1 MTDNERE
8 EFNNFITPPDL
19 AYFMFSNLL
28 REMLLYAWVTSRAQ
42 LAESPYKEQ
51 GDE

>member
-8 EFNNFITPPDL
+8 EFYNFINHPDR
-19 AYFMFSNLL
+19 AYFLFSKQVRAALL
-28 REMLLYAWVTSRAQ
+28 DTWVASRAQ